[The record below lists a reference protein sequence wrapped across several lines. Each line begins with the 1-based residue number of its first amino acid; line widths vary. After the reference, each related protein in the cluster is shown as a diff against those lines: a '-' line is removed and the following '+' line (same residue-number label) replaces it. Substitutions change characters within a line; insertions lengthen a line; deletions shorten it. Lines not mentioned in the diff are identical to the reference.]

1 MIKSMIITAMTLASG
16 PVAAA
21 SASYPRA
28 QVLADQVIARNPDML
43 DAIMHVSPTPDAPN
57 IVIAAHLQK
66 ANGEASGEDDLG
78 VARTGAPLVEVQKD
92 GVRLGILMQMRDARH
107 HPIGALGLM
116 YPYKPGDDVEAAVR
130 RSFAIRARS
139 RPVSYHALRW
149 SSAEPEFPEI
159 IL

>member
-21 SASYPRA
+21 SDSYPRA
-28 QVLADQVIARNPDML
+28 RVLADQVTARNPDML
-43 DAIMHVSPTPDAPN
+43 DAIMHVRPTPDAPN
-57 IVIAAHLQK
+57 IVIAAHLQR
-66 ANGEASGEDDLG
+66 ANGEVSGEDDLD

-92 GVRLGILMQMRDARH
+92 GVRLGILVQMRDARH

-130 RSFAIRARS
+130 RSVAIRDALATSIVS
-139 RPVSYHALRW
+139 RAALVVG
-149 SSAEPEFPEI
+149 
-159 IL
+159 